1 MPSVSS
7 PACLTATQKR
17 RARDRVRRF
26 EGAIRRREVN
36 TMDHGDWN
44 GYYDTLTRA
53 QAAAERATDAAA
65 DYGTVYVAVRCGRGW
80 RVKEAS

>member
-1 MPSVSS
+1 
-7 PACLTATQKR
+7 
-17 RARDRVRRF
+17 
-26 EGAIRRREVN
+26 
-36 TMDHGDWN
+36 MDHGDWN

-80 RVKEAS
+80 RVKGAS